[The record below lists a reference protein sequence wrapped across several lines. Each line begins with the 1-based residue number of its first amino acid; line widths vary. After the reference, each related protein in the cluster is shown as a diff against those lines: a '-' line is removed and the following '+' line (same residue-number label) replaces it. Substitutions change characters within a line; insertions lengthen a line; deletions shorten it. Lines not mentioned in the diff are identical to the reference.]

1 MKDGGTHTKNNES
14 RTEFVDDFKDRNNVS
29 IFQTDFFGKMKS
41 SKFKN
46 LKQSKLEQFRRERPN
61 IRDDNLGQNVT
72 DKAVKV
78 LTPTKDM
85 YEQKG

>member
-1 MKDGGTHTKNNES
+1 MKNGGTHTKNNES
-14 RTEFVDDFKDRNNVS
+14 RTEFVDDFRIVTMYPF
-29 IFQTDFFGKMKS
+29 FQTDFFGKMKS

-46 LKQSKLEQFRRERPN
+46 LKQSKLEQIRRERPN

>member
-1 MKDGGTHTKNNES
+1 MKNGGTHKNNES
-14 RTEFVDDFKDRNNVS
+14 RTEFVDDFRIVT
-29 IFQTDFFGKMKS
+29 IYPFFLTDFFGKMKS

-46 LKQSKLEQFRRERPN
+46 LKQSKLEQIRRERPN

>member
-14 RTEFVDDFKDRNNVS
+14 RTEFVDDFRIVT
-29 IFQTDFFGKMKS
+29 IYPFFFRRTFFGKMKS

-46 LKQSKLEQFRRERPN
+46 LKQSKLEQIRRERPN

-78 LTPTKDM
+78 LTPTKG
-85 YEQKG
+85 YV

>member
-1 MKDGGTHTKNNES
+1 
-14 RTEFVDDFKDRNNVS
+14 
-29 IFQTDFFGKMKS
+29 MKS

-46 LKQSKLEQFRRERPN
+46 LKQSKLEQIRRERPN